1 MSLKFLRLFLPVLL
15 TGCLGL
21 TTFQVVSS
29 VDDGQYQTL
38 PLIEITVGDLPLKV
52 EYAYTFEQRAMGL
65 MYRKSMCE
73 QCGMLFKFSG
83 SKKASMWM
91 QNTFL
96 ALDVAF
102 IRSDGVI
109 TDIKPMQPQD
119 LTSVGASQAVLYALE
134 MNQGWYAKHGIKVGD
149 KMVIKAQ

>member
-1 MSLKFLRLFLPVLL
+1 MIFKFLRLLFCVLIGSFTL
-15 TGCLGL
+15 SIQAVNAQEAT
-21 TTFQVVSS
+21 QH
-29 VDDGQYQTL
+29 QTL
-38 PLIEITVGDLPLKV
+38 PTVEITLQKIPLEV
-52 EYAYTFEQRAMGL
+52 EYAHTFEQRAMGL
-65 MYRKSMCE
+65 MYRKTLCE

-102 IRSDGVI
+102 ITSDGVI
-109 TDIKPMQPQD
+109 TDIKPMQPHD

-134 MNQGWYAKHGIKVGD
+134 MNQGWFAKNGIKVGD
-149 KMVIKAQ
+149 KMVINTP